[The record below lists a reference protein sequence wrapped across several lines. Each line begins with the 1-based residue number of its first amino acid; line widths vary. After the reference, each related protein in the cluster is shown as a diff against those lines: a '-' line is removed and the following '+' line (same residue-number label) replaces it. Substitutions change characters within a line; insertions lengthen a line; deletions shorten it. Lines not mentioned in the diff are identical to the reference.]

1 MIAIADLL
9 TKEYDGNVFI
19 HKIGIIAGIVFCFNL
34 TAYLLEKKRI
44 KTYPFL
50 SAASFFVFAIH
61 DPFLLQVLKKLI
73 YRFFNP
79 ESDVVITGLYFL
91 IVIVVVLAALGIYYA
106 LSRFLPKFT
115 AVITGGR
122 L

>member
-19 HKIGIIAGIVFCFNL
+19 HKIGILAGIVFCFNL
-34 TAYLLEKKRI
+34 ATYLLEKKRI

-61 DPFLLQVLKKLI
+61 EPFCLTSVKKII

-79 ESDVVITGLYFL
+79 QSDVVITGLYFL
-91 IVIVVVLAALGIYYA
+91 ITIVVILAALGIYYG
-106 LSRFLPKFT
+106 LKKISPKFT

-122 L
+122 